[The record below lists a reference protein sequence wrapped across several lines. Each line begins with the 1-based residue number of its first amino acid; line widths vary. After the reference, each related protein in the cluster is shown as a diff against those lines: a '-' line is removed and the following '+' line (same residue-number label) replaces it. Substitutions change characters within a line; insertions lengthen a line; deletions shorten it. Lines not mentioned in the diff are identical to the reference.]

1 MNTRYM
7 SLGHAKNKAEA
18 EEEKTLTQ
26 MMIKKKKKKK
36 KKKRGASRLG
46 LTRDV
51 STIPTDEKDITPI
64 AQPESALR

>member
-7 SLGHAKNKAEA
+7 SLGHAKNKTEA

-26 MMIKKKKKKK
+26 MMIKKKKRKE
-36 KKKRGASRLG
+36 KRGASRLG